1 MMVNMRT
8 NPVSVE
14 VPRDV
19 KELGNYTFEGEY
31 KIDPEA
37 VVKNYQQAMENIIAD
52 GKSLDVVSKL
62 YEHQSDMYKY
72 FYNYGFKLGELSF
85 SVIYQILH
93 KTITKVVIK
102 AMRATCS
109 KTFNVCRPER
119 TIIRILNQILLVRT
133 TLDPDYRDDLIIPLR
148 RMIDKLLH
156 IDLRFRIRNIPA
168 KGLVL
173 YAGYIPD
180 DYKDVVRE
188 AVTLKYPIEI
198 IELTP
203 KDKTRSNKANIR
215 EHTVEFVNLLN
226 DMIRSRN
233 SNLIPMLAQSDTSR
247 YSFQVIILK
256 QIITYLNTGVLN
268 SDNKLIYKSYID
280 STYSKYIYS
289 GKSYLTSDLI
299 FTNWLYTLYENK
311 DYSDV
316 SRKAYN
322 EILSVLLDILQD
334 VKISVLTNNDK
345 ALSTIGIYYKNYSRV
360 IHVNTKTGS
369 VLRLDAKL

>member
-8 NPVSVE
+8 NPVSVD

-19 KELGNYTFEGEY
+19 KELGNYTYEGEY

-72 FYNYGFKLGELSF
+72 FYNYGFKLEELSF

-133 TLDPDYRDDLIIPLR
+133 TLDPDYRDDLVIPLR

-156 IDLRFRIRNIPA
+156 IDLRFRIRNIPS

-180 DYKDVVRE
+180 DYKDVIRE
-188 AVTLKYPIEI
+188 AVTFKYPIEI

-203 KDKTRSNKANIR
+203 KDKTRANKANIK

-233 SNLIPMLAQSDTSR
+233 SNIIPMLAKSDTSR
-247 YSFQVIILK
+247 YSFQVAVLN
-256 QIITYLNTGVLN
+256 QIVTYLNSGVSN
-268 SDNKLIYKSYID
+268 TNNELIRKSYID
-280 STYSKYIYS
+280 NTYSKYSYS
-289 GKSYLTSDLI
+289 GKADVTPNLI
-299 FTNWLYTLYENK
+299 FTVWLNTLYENQDRTPTSK
-311 DYSDV
+311 
-316 SRKAYN
+316 KAYN
-322 EILSVLLDILQD
+322 EILNVLLDILQD
-334 VKISVLTNNDK
+334 VKISVLTNGDK
-345 ALSTIGIYYKNYSRV
+345 ALSTIGIYYKNYSKV
-360 IHVNTKTGS
+360 ININTRTGN

>member
-19 KELGNYTFEGEY
+19 KELGNYTYEGEY
-31 KIDPEA
+31 TINPED
-37 VVKNYQQAMENIIAD
+37 VIKNYQQAMENIIAD
-52 GKSLDVVSKL
+52 GKSLDIVSKL

-119 TIIRILNQILLVRT
+119 AIIRILNQILLVRT
-133 TLDPDYRDDLIIPLR
+133 TLEPDYKDDLIIPLR

-156 IDLRFRIRNIPA
+156 IDLKFRIHNIPA

-173 YAGYIPD
+173 YTGYIPD

-188 AVTLKYPIEI
+188 AVTFRYPIEI

-203 KDKTRSNKANIR
+203 KDKTRANKANIK

-233 SNLIPMLAQSDTSR
+233 SNLIPMLVKSDTSR
-247 YSFQVIILK
+247 YSFQVAVLN
-256 QIITYLNTGVLN
+256 QIVTYLNSGVSN
-268 SDNKLIYKSYID
+268 TDNELIRKSYID
-280 STYSKYIYS
+280 NTYSKYSYS
-289 GKSYLTSDLI
+289 GKADVTANLI
-299 FTNWLYTLYENK
+299 FTVWLNTLYENQDRTPTSK
-311 DYSDV
+311 
-316 SRKAYN
+316 KAYN
-322 EILSVLLDILQD
+322 EILNVLLDILQD
-334 VKISVLTNNDK
+334 IKISVLTNGDK
-345 ALSTIGIYYKNYSRV
+345 LLSTIGIYYKNYSKV
-360 IHVNTKTGS
+360 ININTRTGH

>member
-8 NPVSVE
+8 NPISVDI
-14 VPRDV
+14 PRDV

-31 KIDPEA
+31 KIDSDA
-37 VVKNYQQAMENIIAD
+37 VVKNYQQAMDNIIAD

-93 KTITKVVIK
+93 KTITKVIIK
-102 AMRATCS
+102 AMKATCS

-119 TIIRILNQILLVRT
+119 AIIRILNQILLVRT
-133 TLDPDYRDDLIIPLR
+133 TLEPDYKDDLIIPLR

-156 IDLRFRIRNIPA
+156 IDLKFRIRNIPA

-188 AVTLKYPIEI
+188 AVTFRYPIEI

-203 KDKTRSNKANIR
+203 KDKTRANKANIK

-233 SNLIPMLAQSDTSR
+233 SNLIPMLAKSDTSR
-247 YSFQVIILK
+247 YSFQVAVLN
-256 QIITYLNTGVLN
+256 QIVTYLNSGVSN
-268 SDNKLIYKSYID
+268 TSNELIRKSYID
-280 STYSKYIYS
+280 NTYSKYSYS
-289 GKSYLTSDLI
+289 GKADITTNLI
-299 FTNWLYTLYENK
+299 FIVWLNTLYENQDRTPTSK
-311 DYSDV
+311 I
-316 SRKAYN
+316 AYN
-322 EILSVLLDILQD
+322 EILNVLLDILQD
-334 VKISVLTNNDK
+334 IKISVLTNGDK
-345 ALSTIGIYYKNYSRV
+345 LLSTIGIYYKNYSKV
-360 IHVNTKTGS
+360 ININTRTGH

>member
-1 MMVNMRT
+1 MTVNMRT
-8 NPVSVE
+8 NPVSVD

-19 KELGNYTFEGEY
+19 KELGNYTYEGEY
-31 KIDPEA
+31 KINPEA
-37 VVKNYQQAMENIIAD
+37 VVKNYQEAMENIIAD

-85 SVIYQILH
+85 DVIYKILH

-102 AMRATCS
+102 AMKATCP

-119 TIIRILNQILLVRT
+119 AIIRILNQILLVRT
-133 TLDPDYRDDLIIPLR
+133 TLDPDYRDDLVIPLR

-168 KGLVL
+168 KGIVL

-180 DYKDVVRE
+180 DFKDTVRE
-188 AVTLKYPIEI
+188 VVKFKYPIEI

-203 KDKTRSNKANIR
+203 KDKTRSNKANIK

-233 SNLIPMLAQSDTSR
+233 SNLIPMLAQSDNSR
-247 YSFQVIILK
+247 YSFQVAILK
-256 QIITYLNTGVLN
+256 QIVTYLNTGVLN
-268 SDNKLIYKSYID
+268 TSNELIRKSYLD
-280 STYSKYIYS
+280 NSYSKYSYS
-289 GKSYLTSDLI
+289 GKADVTANLI
-299 FTNWLYTLYENK
+299 FTTWLNTLYENR
-311 DYSDV
+311 DYSDT
-316 SRKAYN
+316 SRKAYD
-322 EILSVLLDILQD
+322 EILNVLLDILQD
-334 VKISVLTNNDK
+334 VKISVLTNGDK
-345 ALSTIGIYYKNYSRV
+345 ALSTIGIYYKSYSRV
-360 IHVNTKTGS
+360 IHVNTKTGN
-369 VLRLDAKL
+369 VLRPDANV

>member
-1 MMVNMRT
+1 MTINMRT

-31 KIDPEA
+31 KIDPED

-119 TIIRILNQILLVRT
+119 AIIRILNQILLVRT
-133 TLDPDYRDDLIIPLR
+133 TLEPDYKDDLIIPLR

-156 IDLRFRIRNIPA
+156 IDLRFCIRNIPA

-188 AVTLKYPIEI
+188 AVTFKYPIEI

-203 KDKTRSNKANIR
+203 KDKTRANKANIK

-233 SNLIPMLAQSDTSR
+233 SNLIPMLAKSDTSK
-247 YSFQVIILK
+247 YSFQVAVLN
-256 QIITYLNTGVLN
+256 QIVTYLNSGVSN
-268 SDNKLIYKSYID
+268 TNNELIRKSYID
-280 STYSKYIYS
+280 NTYSKYSYS
-289 GKSYLTSDLI
+289 GKADVTANLI
-299 FTNWLYTLYENK
+299 FTTWLNTLYENQDRTPTSK
-311 DYSDV
+311 
-316 SRKAYN
+316 KAYN
-322 EILSVLLDILQD
+322 EILNVLLDILQD
-334 VKISVLTNNDK
+334 VKISVLTNGDK
-345 ALSTIGIYYKNYSRV
+345 ALSTMGIYYKSYSRV
-360 IHVNTKTGS
+360 IHVNTKTGN
-369 VLRLDAKL
+369 VLRPDANV

>member
-19 KELGNYTFEGEY
+19 KELGNYTYEGDY

-85 SVIYQILH
+85 DVIYKILH

-102 AMRATCS
+102 AMKATCP

-119 TIIRILNQILLVRT
+119 AIIRILNQILLVRT
-133 TLDPDYRDDLIIPLR
+133 TLDPDYRDDLVIPLR

-156 IDLRFRIRNIPA
+156 IDLRFHIRNIPSR
-168 KGLVL
+168 GIVL

-180 DYKDVVRE
+180 DFKDTVRE
-188 AVTLKYPIEI
+188 VVKFKYPIEI

-233 SNLIPMLAQSDTSR
+233 SNIIPMLAKSDTSR
-247 YSFQVIILK
+247 YSFQVAILK
-256 QIITYLNTGVLN
+256 QIVTYLNSGVLN
-268 SDNKLIYKSYID
+268 TSNELIRKSYLD
-280 STYSKYIYS
+280 NSYSKYSYS
-289 GKSYLTSDLI
+289 GKADITANLI
-299 FTNWLYTLYENK
+299 FTTWLNTLYENR
-311 DYSDV
+311 DYSDS

-322 EILSVLLDILQD
+322 EILNILLDILQD
-334 VKISVLTNNDK
+334 IKISILTNNDK
-345 ALSTIGIYYKNYSRV
+345 ALSTIGIYYKSYSRV
-360 IHVNTKTGS
+360 IHVNTKTDS
-369 VLRLDAKL
+369 VLRPDAQL

>member
-8 NPVSVE
+8 NPISVD

-31 KIDPEA
+31 KINPED
-37 VVKNYQQAMENIIAD
+37 VIKNYQQAMENIIAD

-72 FYNYGFKLGELSF
+72 FHSYGFKLDELSF

-119 TIIRILNQILLVRT
+119 AIIRILNQILLVRV
-133 TLDPDYRDDLIIPLR
+133 TLEPDYKDDLIIPLR

-188 AVTLKYPIEI
+188 AVTFKYPIEI

-203 KDKTRSNKANIR
+203 KDKTRANKANIK

-233 SNLIPMLAQSDTSR
+233 SNLMPMLAKSDTSR
-247 YSFQVIILK
+247 YSFQVAVLN
-256 QIITYLNTGVLN
+256 QIVTYLNSGVSN
-268 SDNKLIYKSYID
+268 TSNELIRKSYID
-280 STYSKYIYS
+280 NTYSKYSYS
-289 GKSYLTSDLI
+289 GKADVTANLI
-299 FTNWLYTLYENK
+299 FTVWLNTLYENQDRTPTSK
-311 DYSDV
+311 
-316 SRKAYN
+316 KAYN
-322 EILSVLLDILQD
+322 EILNVLLDILQD
-334 VKISVLTNNDK
+334 IKISVLTNGDK
-345 ALSTIGIYYKNYSRV
+345 LLSTIGIYYKNYSKV
-360 IHVNTKTGS
+360 ININTRTGH
-369 VLRLDAKL
+369 VLRLDTKL

>member
-1 MMVNMRT
+1 MRT

-72 FYNYGFKLGELSF
+72 FQYYGFKLDELSF

-119 TIIRILNQILLVRT
+119 AIIRILNQILLVRT
-133 TLDPDYRDDLIIPLR
+133 TLEPDYKDDLIIPLR

-156 IDLRFRIRNIPA
+156 IDLRFRIRNIPSR
-168 KGLVL
+168 GIVL

-188 AVTLKYPIEI
+188 AVTFKYPIEI

-203 KDKTRSNKANIR
+203 KDKTRANKANIR

-233 SNLIPMLAQSDTSR
+233 SNLIPMLAKSDTSR
-247 YSFQVIILK
+247 YSFQVAVLN
-256 QIITYLNTGVLN
+256 QIVTYLNSGVSN
-268 SDNKLIYKSYID
+268 TSNELIRKSYID
-280 STYSKYIYS
+280 NTYSKYSYS
-289 GKSYLTSDLI
+289 GKADVTPNLI
-299 FTNWLYTLYENK
+299 FTVWLNTLYENQDRTPTSK
-311 DYSDV
+311 
-316 SRKAYN
+316 KAYN
-322 EILSVLLDILQD
+322 EILNVLLDILQD
-334 VKISVLTNNDK
+334 VKISVLTNGDK
-345 ALSTIGIYYKNYSRV
+345 ALSTIGVYYKNYSKV
-360 IHVNTKTGS
+360 ININTRTGH

>member
-119 TIIRILNQILLVRT
+119 AIIRILNQILLVRT
-133 TLDPDYRDDLIIPLR
+133 TLEPDYKNDLIIPLR

-156 IDLRFRIRNIPA
+156 TDLKFRIRNIPG

-173 YAGYIPD
+173 YAGYIQD

-188 AVTLKYPIEI
+188 AVTFKYPIEI

-203 KDKTRSNKANIR
+203 KDKTRANKANIK

-233 SNLIPMLAQSDTSR
+233 SNLIPMLVKSDTSR
-247 YSFQVIILK
+247 YSFQVAVLN
-256 QIITYLNTGVLN
+256 QIVTYLNSGVSN
-268 SDNKLIYKSYID
+268 TSNDLIRKSYID
-280 STYSKYIYS
+280 NTYSKYSYS
-289 GKSYLTSDLI
+289 GKADVTTNLI
-299 FTNWLYTLYENK
+299 FTVWLNTLYENQDRTPTSK
-311 DYSDV
+311 
-316 SRKAYN
+316 KAYN
-322 EILSVLLDILQD
+322 EILNVLLNILQD
-334 VKISVLTNNDK
+334 IKISVLTNGDK
-345 ALSTIGIYYKNYSRV
+345 LLSTIGVYYKNYSKV
-360 IHVNTKTGS
+360 ININTRTGH

>member
-119 TIIRILNQILLVRT
+119 AIIRILNQILLVRT
-133 TLDPDYRDDLIIPLR
+133 TLEPDYKDDLIIPLR
-148 RMIDKLLH
+148 RMIDKLLYT
-156 IDLRFRIRNIPA
+156 DLKFRIRNIPA

-188 AVTLKYPIEI
+188 AVTFRYPIEI

-203 KDKTRSNKANIR
+203 KDKTRANKANIR
-215 EHTVEFVNLLN
+215 EHTVEFANLLN

-233 SNLIPMLAQSDTSR
+233 NNLIPMLAKSDTSR
-247 YSFQVIILK
+247 YSFQVAVLN
-256 QIITYLNTGVLN
+256 QIVTYLNSGVSNTTNELMR
-268 SDNKLIYKSYID
+268 KSYID
-280 STYSKYIYS
+280 NTYSKYSYS
-289 GKSYLTSDLI
+289 GKADVTPNLI
-299 FTNWLYTLYENK
+299 FTVWLNTLYENQDRTPTSK
-311 DYSDV
+311 
-316 SRKAYN
+316 KAYN
-322 EILSVLLDILQD
+322 EILNVLLDILQD
-334 VKISVLTNNDK
+334 VKISVLTNGDK
-345 ALSTIGIYYKNYSRV
+345 ALSSIGIYYKSYSRV
-360 IHVNTKTGS
+360 IHVNTKTGN
-369 VLRLDAKL
+369 VLRPDANV

>member
-1 MMVNMRT
+1 MRT
-8 NPVSVE
+8 NPISTDI
-14 VPRDV
+14 PRDV

-31 KIDPEA
+31 KIDPDA
-37 VVKNYQQAMENIIAD
+37 VIKNYQQAMENIIAD

-102 AMRATCS
+102 AMKATCP

-133 TLDPDYRDDLIIPLR
+133 TLDPDYRDDLVIPLR
-148 RMIDKLLH
+148 RMIDKLLY
-156 IDLRFRIRNIPA
+156 IDLRFRIRNIPSR
-168 KGLVL
+168 GIVL

-180 DYKDVVRE
+180 DFKDTVRE
-188 AVTLKYPIEI
+188 IVKFKYPIEI

-203 KDKTRSNKANIR
+203 KDKTRSNKENMR
-215 EHTVEFVNLLN
+215 EHTVAFVSLLN
-226 DMIRSRN
+226 DMLRSRN
-233 SNLIPMLAQSDTSR
+233 SNIIPMLAQSDTSR

-256 QIITYLNTGVLN
+256 QIVTYLNTGVLN
-268 SDNKLIYKSYID
+268 SNDKLIYKSYIN

-299 FTNWLYTLYENK
+299 FTNWLYTLYENR

-316 SRKAYN
+316 SHRAFN
-322 EILSVLLDILQD
+322 EILNVLLDILQD
-334 VKISVLTNNDK
+334 IKISVLTNGDK
-345 ALSTIGIYYKNYSRV
+345 ALSSIGIYYKSYSRV
-360 IHVNTKTGS
+360 IHVNTKTGN
-369 VLRLDAKL
+369 VLRPDAQL